1 MKERV
6 LVLGAGAIL
15 LFAVAFLFLGRE
27 GDGSS
32 ETLPE
37 ATDDAVALGGE
48 EHREVYAALAA
59 QVNGEVDEQELDPD
73 EQPIQFPHDVH
84 AGEFQIDCKYC
95 HASADRGPR
104 AGIPASA
111 TCMGCHNVIA
121 GEERAD
127 QIDRLREFHE
137 AEEPIPWARVY
148 SVADHVQFP
157 HMRHVEAGVECQDC
171 HGDVETIDVIEEV
184 EQDLTMGW
192 CLNCHIEEGAS
203 RDCAVCHY

>member
-1 MKERV
+1 MKQWV
-6 LVLGAGAIL
+6 LGLGAGTVVLATL
-15 LFAVAFLFLGRE
+15 AFLFLGGADGE
-27 GDGSS
+27 GADAPTDG
-32 ETLPE
+32 E
-37 ATDDAVALGGE
+37 ATVAALGGQ
-48 EHREVYAALAA
+48 EHQEVYAALAEN
-59 QVNGEVDEQELDPD
+59 VNGTADPELDPED
-73 EQPIQFPHDVH
+73 QPIEFPHDVH
-84 AGEFQIDCKYC
+84 AGEYQIDCKYC
-95 HASADRGPR
+95 HASADRSDR

-127 QIDRLREFHE
+127 QIDRLQEFHFDEE
-137 AEEPIPWARVY
+137 AIPWARVY

-171 HGDVETIDVIEEV
+171 HGDVENIDVIEEV

-192 CLNCHIEEGAS
+192 CLNCHIEEDAS

>member
-1 MKERV
+1 MKQRV
-6 LVLGAGAIL
+6 FVLGGGAIL
-15 LFAVAFLFLGRE
+15 LAIAVLFVFLG
-27 GDGSS
+27 GDDGERS
-32 ETLPE
+32 EVAMNGE
-37 ATDDAVALGGE
+37 AESASLGGE
-48 EHREVYAALAA
+48 EHQEVYAALAA
-59 QVNGEVDEQELDPD
+59 QVNGEEAEELDPED
-73 EQPIQFPHDVH
+73 QPIDFPHDVH
-84 AGEFQIDCKYC
+84 AGDYEIDCMYC
-95 HASADRGPR
+95 HTSADRGPR

-127 QIDRLREFHE
+127 QIEALQEYHE
-137 AEEPIPWARVY
+137 EEESIPWARVY

-171 HGDVETIDVIEEV
+171 HGDVENIDVIDEV

-192 CLNCHIEEGAS
+192 CLNCHIEEDAS